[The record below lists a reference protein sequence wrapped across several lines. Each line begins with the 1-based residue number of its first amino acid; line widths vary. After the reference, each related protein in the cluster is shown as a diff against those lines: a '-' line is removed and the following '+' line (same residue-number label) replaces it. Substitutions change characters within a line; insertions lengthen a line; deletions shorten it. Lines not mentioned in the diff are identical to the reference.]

1 MTFQNRASTAGHFEL
16 KIDGHVS
23 TAYLKAVDGG
33 HVKTAVMDEPIGP
46 ENMRI
51 KHGSVVEIEPITIDL
66 GLSGA
71 SDVLKWIQ
79 NSWRKEFSRRN
90 GQITHADFDL
100 YKTYEHEFF
109 DALIAETVFPALD
122 GGSKDAAYLKI
133 KVQPERIVTK
143 KVQGGSRVN
152 SNLGEKQKMWTAS
165 SFRLKID
172 TIPEFEY
179 TNKIESFTIKQ
190 GIKKLYTGEDR
201 FPQIEPTKIEF
212 PHIIGTLAAH
222 YVEALQK
229 WHDASNL
236 VGTADPKVQK
246 HGSIEF
252 LGPKNQVLFRI
263 ELYEVGLV
271 HLSMTPSTAGSD
283 QIKRMKFEMYVGRM
297 DLDGQGVL
305 GLE

>member
-1 MTFQNRASTAGHFEL
+1 M

-71 SDVLKWIQ
+71 NDVLKWIQ

-100 YKTYEHEFF
+100 YETYEHQFF
-109 DALIAETVFPALD
+109 DALITETVFPALD
-122 GGSKDAAYLKI
+122 GASKDAAYLKI

-143 KVQGGSRVN
+143 KLQGGRRVT
-152 SNLGEKQKMWTAS
+152 SNLGEKQKLWTAS

-172 TIPEFEY
+172 TIPEFEF

-212 PHIIGTLAAH
+212 PHITGTLAAH
-222 YVEALQK
+222 YVDALQK
-229 WHDASNL
+229 WHDQANV

-246 HGSIEF
+246 HGSLEY

-263 ELYEVGLV
+263 ELNEVGLL
-271 HLSMTPSTAGSD
+271 HLSMTPSTANSD

-297 DLDGQGVL
+297 DIDGQGVL